1 MKRLFLTAMIPL
13 FLAGCTGDGMN
24 EMMGIG
30 AVNTSKS
37 TFDNSTVINMT
48 PALLAVNGST
58 QPTQLGAM
66 WSSALPG
73 KVMLILSRDGMFS
86 SDKFANISGLEVNV
100 GGKVSRF
107 AAPLSTSHKVGT
119 ATLGMIPTKSVNA
132 VSIPLS
138 LAKQMTTAPDVRLR
152 VITDAGNEESI
163 FSDAKG
169 AGGGSTAVVPMRKFL
184 AQIDAQ
190 RGSK

>member
-1 MKRLFLTAMIPL
+1 MRRLFLTAIIPL
-13 FLAGCTGDGMN
+13 SLVGCSGDGMN

-37 TFDNSTVINMT
+37 TFDNSTIINMT
-48 PALLAVNGST
+48 PAFLATNGNT
-58 QPTQLGAM
+58 QSTQLGAM
-66 WSSALPG
+66 WSSALPS
-73 KVMLILSRDGMFS
+73 KVMLILSRDGMLAGT
-86 SDKFANISGLEVNV
+86 KFANIHGLEINI
-100 GGKVSRF
+100 GGNVSRF
-107 AAPLSTSHKVGT
+107 AAPLAT
-119 ATLGMIPTKSVNA
+119 AHNIGSANLGMIPTNSSNA

-138 LAKQMTTAPDVRLR
+138 LAKQMATAPDVRLR

-169 AGGGSTAVVPMRKFL
+169 AGGGSTAVVPMRKFI

-190 RGSK
+190 RSSK